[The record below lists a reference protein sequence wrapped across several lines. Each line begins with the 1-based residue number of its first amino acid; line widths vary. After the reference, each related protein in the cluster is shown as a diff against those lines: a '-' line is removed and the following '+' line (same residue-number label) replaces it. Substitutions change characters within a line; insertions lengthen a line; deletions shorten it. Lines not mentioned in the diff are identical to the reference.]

1 MAREVRLWEWLRDG
15 LRAVPLLHMRRVE
28 NMVSTGDPDVDG
40 CWNGDYFELELKG
53 CDRPVRADSLL
64 TFDIRQS
71 QVLFHRK
78 RWRAGGR
85 IWIYIRV
92 GKDRATMRYLIPSSH
107 MQELSLGVTEERLRQ
122 MTALPLVHDQMDLLR
137 MAVTKRD
144 PAVVPP
150 SDDHNRAGIEAFQD
164 GRRGL

>member
-15 LRAVPLLHMRRVE
+15 LKTVPLLHMRRVE
-28 NMVSTGDPDVDG
+28 NLVSTGDCDVDG

-53 CDRPVRADSLL
+53 CDRPVKGGILN
-64 TFDIRQS
+64 FDVRQS

-92 GKDRATMRYLIPSSH
+92 GRDRTTKRYLIPSNFLPQI
-107 MQELSLGVTEERLRQ
+107 QEGVQEEVLAS
-122 MTALPLVHDQMDLLR
+122 MAVLPPDHNQLDLLR
-137 MAVTKRD
+137 AAVKLVGDRE
-144 PAVVPP
+144 VL
-150 SDDHNRAGIEAFQD
+150 SRRAI
-164 GRRGL
+164 